1 MAHSHL
7 LTWRQRSH
15 FQETRILLTE
25 ERGVQLRHQPALDGL
40 RGIALLIIVAY
51 HDGYGWAK
59 GGFLSLDAFFVLSG
73 FLITSLLLREWQQSH
88 AIDVLAFWAR
98 RARRL
103 LPALLVMLGVVAVY
117 SYFAVPDAKLM
128 QLRGDGLASIF
139 YVANWRFISVGE
151 SYFDLF
157 AGVSPLRHLWS
168 LAIEEQ
174 FYLLWPLVFIAVIKL
189 SKGSMRVLAG
199 VTIGGIALSVL
210 AIGVQYEGVDPSRAY
225 YGTDGRAHTLLVGC
239 LLAIL
244 LPHLMPR
251 TPRGHQVV
259 QGAGLLAAVLSLVVM
274 TQVTDHSVGYY
285 RGGSLLFAVGVAAM
299 ILASIQPVRSPV
311 GSFLS
316 LTPLRWT
323 GLISY
328 GLYLWHWPIN
338 TFMTEGRVGVSGDM
352 LNLLRLFVTFLFAI
366 ASYYLVENPIRRGV
380 IGRRTARLVTP
391 AAVAF
396 VTVAFL
402 TASATAAPP
411 PDYLGGATGWRLPC
425 DAPSAELRAQA
436 DEETARYRFDD
447 PPPGMPAHVVVV
459 GDSAA
464 CSLSL
469 GLRTIGE
476 PLGMTISDA
485 SVIGCGV
492 AAGQVFLPDEE
503 FPQTT
508 EECPPMVKDRIT
520 AAAAQP
526 TDAVVWLSS
535 WERADQLVDGKLVE
549 FDSRDGREL
558 LASQLEDRY
567 QLIRSETAAPIYLV
581 TTAPPGPGNYQD
593 GELRGA
599 RSNDVRFAQLDQ
611 RLAAFARR
619 HPDDVRLID
628 LADRVCPTGPP
639 CGTLRGGY
647 NPRADD
653 GMHFSVEG
661 SGWAARWLIPRLS
674 TAP

>member
-1 MAHSHL
+1 M
-7 LTWRQRSH
+7 LTQ
-15 FQETRILLTE
+15 

-40 RGIALLIIVAY
+40 RGVALLIIVAY

-59 GGFLSLDAFFVLSG
+59 GGFLTLDAFFVLSG
-73 FLITSLLLREWQQSH
+73 FLITSLLLREYQQRG
-88 AIDVLAFWAR
+88 AIDLLAFWAR

-103 LPALLVMLGVVAVY
+103 LPALLVMLAVVAVY
-117 SYFAVPDAKLM
+117 SYFAVPDAKLG

-174 FYLLWPLVFIAVIKL
+174 FYLLWPLLFIAVLKL
-189 SKGSMRVLAG
+189 SKGSTRWLAG

-210 AIGVQYEGVDPSRAY
+210 TIGVQYVGADPSRAY

-244 LPHLMPR
+244 LPHLTPR
-251 TPRGHQVV
+251 TPRAHQVV
-259 QGAGLLAAVLSLVVM
+259 QGAGLLAAVLSLAVM
-274 TQVTDHSVGYY
+274 TQITDHSVGYY

-311 GSFLS
+311 GSFFS
-316 LTPLRWT
+316 LKALRWT

-352 LNLLRLFVTFLFAI
+352 LNLLRLVVTFLFAI
-366 ASYYLVENPIRRGV
+366 ASYFLVENPIRRGL
-380 IGRRTARLVTP
+380 IGRRMARAVTP
-391 AAVAF
+391 AGIAV

-402 TASATAAPP
+402 TATATAAPP
-411 PDYLGGATGWRLPC
+411 PDYLGGGTGWRLPC

-436 DEETARYRFDD
+436 DEETARYRFAD
-447 PPPGMPAHVVVV
+447 PPPGMPGHVLVV

-469 GLRTIGE
+469 GLRAIGE

-508 EECPPMVKDRIT
+508 EDCPPLVHDRIT
-520 AAAAQP
+520 AAAAEQP

-535 WERADQLVDGKLVE
+535 WERADQVVDGKLVE
-549 FDSRDGREL
+549 FDSRAGRRL
-558 LASQLEDRY
+558 VARQFEDTY
-567 QLIRSETAAPIYLV
+567 QLIRTETPAPIYLL

-599 RSNDVRFAQLDQ
+599 RSNDVRFAELDRQ
-611 RLAAFARR
+611 LAAFARR
-619 HPDDVRLID
+619 HPDDVHLLD
-628 LADRVCPTGPP
+628 LSARVCPTGPP

-661 SGWAARWLIPRLS
+661 SGWAARWLIPKL
-674 TAP
+674 TAAP